1 MATEYKMFKLTALP
15 GTLQADSIYF
25 TAGPNAGELNLT
37 VTGTGG
43 VIQRS
48 VISHADVDAKIASAM
63 AGNDSIKSVADI
75 AARDALT
82 LATSG
87 MVLVLDASS
96 EGDVIAG
103 AALYFYTKSTDAFT
117 KVSEFESLELDWA
130 HLKDKPSST
139 VGDIDDA
146 VSKKHSHTET
156 IADIDAVTAA
166 LIGNAADTLTDI
178 SEDGNGDLSFNGKS
192 MGKSYFEGT
201 PEW

>member
-1 MATEYKMFKLTALP
+1 MATEYKLFRLTALP
-15 GTLQADSIYF
+15 GTLAADSIYF

-37 VTGTGG
+37 ITGNTGA
-43 VIQRS
+43 IQRS
-48 VISHADVDAKIASAM
+48 VISHAEVDVKVANAM

-87 MVLVLDASS
+87 MVLVVDASS
-96 EGDVIAG
+96 EADVVAG
-103 AALYFYTKSTDAFT
+103 AALYFYTKSTDTYT

-130 HLKDKPSST
+130 HLKDKPAET
-139 VGDIDDA
+139 V
-146 VSKKHSHTET
+146 
-156 IADIDAVTAA
+156 ADIDEVVSN

-178 SEDGNGDLSFNGKS
+178 SEDANGDLEFNSKV

-201 PEW
+201 PDW